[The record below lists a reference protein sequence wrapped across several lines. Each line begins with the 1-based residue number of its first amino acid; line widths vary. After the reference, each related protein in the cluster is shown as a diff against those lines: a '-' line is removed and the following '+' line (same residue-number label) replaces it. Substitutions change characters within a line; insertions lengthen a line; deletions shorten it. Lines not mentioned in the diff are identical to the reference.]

1 MFKNIFTYGTAFG
14 SLAGAFLFIYL
25 QNYGSGQYTSLEV
38 GYYLMQMLIIPVTGC
53 VLLVK
58 SIRRLSIN
66 SDAKTRTK
74 PGNYIM
80 ASLMASLVM
89 TGIVTLVFTYI
100 SHQYPG
106 IIENAKAHDTTKIME
121 KKEEFFKSAAHVKS
135 NIDFETWKE
144 TILSQYEISHH
155 FRNHL
160 MQYSSMFMLVSALMT
175 LYFYSKDKK
184 NKPQLSDADAH

>member
-1 MFKNIFTYGTAFG
+1 MFKNIFTYGVAFG
-14 SLAGAFLFIYL
+14 SLAGAFLFMYL
-25 QNYGSGQYTSLEV
+25 QNYGSDQSTASEV
-38 GYYLMQMLIIPVTGC
+38 IYYLMQILILPVTCC

-58 SIRRLSIN
+58 SIRTLSNN
-66 SDAKTRTK
+66 SDAKMRAK

-89 TGIVTLVFTYI
+89 TGIVTLVFAYI

-121 KKEEFFKSAAHVKS
+121 KKEEFIKSSAYTES

-144 TILSQYEISHH
+144 TILSQYDISQH